1 MTTVTTH
8 GKNRMKERCGIP
20 KRAAERNA
28 QRAYDKGTTYDNTH
42 GKLREYIDRRSDTTS
57 ITDIRVWDGNI
68 YVFYGE
74 TLLTVYPIPR
84 SILGKEHKNAIKA
97 KEGRKNYGKHYGNQI
112 EYSIV

>member
-8 GKNRMKERCGIP
+8 GKNRMRERCGIP

-28 QRAYDKGTTYDNTH
+28 QLAFDRGLTYDRTH
-42 GKLREYIDRRSDTTS
+42 GKLREYIDRRSDTTN

-97 KEGRKNYGKHYGNQI
+97 KEGKKYYGTECMYQI
-112 EYSIV
+112 M